1 MAGLGY
7 KSFSAGDVLTAAQ
20 VQGYLQDQAVMRFAD
35 STARASAIGTAN
47 FTEGMISYLD
57 NTNQVEYYSGS
68 TWASI
73 APVSTQGLTL
83 LNTTSFSG
91 VSSVSAPNSTFN
103 ATYDNYV
110 VRFNDI
116 TFSSTASYA
125 NVRMR
130 AAGSDYSGAEYR
142 QQFFQSNSTTLT
154 GARST
159 GTSWDGIAYGTTGM
173 SFCAMEI
180 QSPYLAKVT
189 QTQWFTN
196 FDTTTNI
203 IGFQKSASV
212 NTTTSY
218 DSLTIISQTGTI
230 SGSMSIYGFNK

>member
-83 LNTTSFSG
+83 INTTSFSG
-91 VSSVSAPNSTFN
+91 VTSVSLPA
-103 ATYDNYV
+103 A
-110 VRFNDI
+110 
-116 TFSSTASYA
+116 TFSASYA
-125 NVRMR
+125 NYKLYFSGLIATG
-130 AAGSDYSGAEYR
+130 AAAVEGRLRVSGSDNATASSYVR
-142 QQFFQSNSTTLT
+142 QVLLADGSSVNGQRVTATNWDLGGWDTTLVN
-154 GARST
+154 ALEVDLINPFLASP
-159 GTSWDGIAYGTTGM
+159 TGM
-173 SFCAMEI
+173 FYRTERSSSSAYFHTGCGTHN
-180 QSPYLAKVT
+180 QSV
-189 QTQWFTN
+189 
-196 FDTTTNI
+196 
-203 IGFQKSASV
+203 
-212 NTTTSY
+212 SY
-218 DSLTIISQTGTI
+218 DSFSLLCANNMTGNVRV
-230 SGSMSIYGFNK
+230 YGYNQ

>member
-91 VSSVSAPNSTFN
+91 VSSQSINDVFSATYTSYKVLIRLSAASALTNVFLRYRVSGADNSTGNYFYMANYDNYTSGTTPFTAASATQFNLYQRNTSVQSSNDLTFNNPFVSEKKTIIGTAFSENNSVGFGGGWAGFFN
-103 ATYDNYV
+103 ATTS
-110 VRFNDI
+110 F
-116 TFSSTASYA
+116 TGFSLI
-125 NVRMR
+125 
-130 AAGSDYSGAEYR
+130 GESG
-142 QQFFQSNSTTLT
+142 TLT
-154 GARST
+154 GN
-159 GTSWDGIAYGTTGM
+159 
-173 SFCAMEI
+173 
-180 QSPYLAKVT
+180 LAV
-189 QTQWFTN
+189 
-196 FDTTTNI
+196 
-203 IGFQKSASV
+203 
-212 NTTTSY
+212 
-218 DSLTIISQTGTI
+218 
-230 SGSMSIYGFNK
+230 YGFNV